1 MRRNPS
7 PVVEWR
13 PLQVDCNGID
23 HRVLHLTCSSAKC
36 GPVTSIFLKN
46 DNNEK
51 NVYMHTNVKRGWH
64 VQMSTFP
71 KLYVCIC

>member
-1 MRRNPS
+1 MRRNP
-7 PVVEWR
+7 PGGEVEWR
-13 PLQVDCNGID
+13 PLQVDCDGID

-51 NVYMHTNVKRGWH
+51 NVNMHIDVKRVWH
-64 VQMSTFP
+64 VQM
-71 KLYVCIC
+71 